1 MRMWLLGFLL
11 VFWTAGLFAAP
22 VILVHGDSL
31 SAAYG
36 IPREQGW
43 VSLLERRLGDNGH
56 GYRVV
61 NSSVSGETTA
71 GGLSRL
77 PALLDAHRPALLV
90 LALGAN
96 DGLRGLPPAQM
107 RANLV
112 AMVKQAKRAG
122 AQVLLVGMHLPP
134 NYGPAYAT
142 KFHAVFRDVAQDQKV
157 SLVPFL
163 LDGMATRPERFL
175 PDGLHPNTGAQPV
188 LLDNVWQKL
197 APMLR
202 R

>member
-1 MRMWLLGFLL
+1 MRMWLVGFLL
-11 VFWTAGLFAAP
+11 VVWTSGGFAAP

-43 VSLLERRLGDNGH
+43 VSLLEKRLGGDGH
-56 GYRVV
+56 DYRVV

-96 DGLRGLPPAQM
+96 DGLRGLPPAQI
-107 RANLV
+107 RTNLV

-122 AQVLLVGMHLPP
+122 TQVLVVGMQLPP
-134 NYGPAYAT
+134 NYGPVYAT
-142 KFHAVFRDVAQDQKV
+142 KFHAVFRDVAKDQKV
-157 SLVPFL
+157 DLVPFL

-175 PDGLHPNTGAQPV
+175 PDGLHPNAGAQPV
-188 LLDNVWQKL
+188 LLDNVWQGL